1 MIAKDAIFKLIQYR
15 RRLESDF
22 DGDMYQLDAEPFDM
36 AVKALEDS
44 EPIFHLQCLRCKGDV
59 GSYSKQTMEQVSY
72 THYSYCEKCLREGL
86 KLLKEK
92 DNERIL

>member
-1 MIAKDAIFKLIQYR
+1 MTTKEAIFKLIQYR
-15 RRLESDF
+15 RRLERDF
-22 DGDMYQLDAEPFDM
+22 KGEYQLDAEPFDM

-44 EPIFHLQCLRCKGDV
+44 EPIFHLQCLRCKGSV
-59 GSYSKQTMEQVSY
+59 GDYSRQTMEQVSY

-92 DNERIL
+92 GEE